1 MAATLRVCADLA
13 FNGRF
18 GTVFVNFS
26 LRPPQ
31 LRRTLLRATIVTRVP
46 LRHNANGS
54 MFWNDPQGA
63 EAILQVR
70 AAALCDDDR
79 LEHYLRTRPG
89 CAYVRRSTVVAA
101 A

>member
-1 MAATLRVCADLA
+1 
-13 FNGRF
+13 
-18 GTVFVNFS
+18 
-26 LRPPQ
+26 
-31 LRRTLLRATIVTRVP
+31 
-46 LRHNANGS
+46 